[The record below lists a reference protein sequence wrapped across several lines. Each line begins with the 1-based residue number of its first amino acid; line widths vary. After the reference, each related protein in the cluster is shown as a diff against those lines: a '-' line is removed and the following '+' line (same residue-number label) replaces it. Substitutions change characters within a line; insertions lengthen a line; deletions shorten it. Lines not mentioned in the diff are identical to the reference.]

1 MRWSSV
7 AVVALVAGMLMGGT
21 FAQETP
27 SSRTATQPAA
37 IGTGFVYQGQI
48 KQGGAPANGSYEFQ
62 FSLWNDAAAGSQV
75 GSSQT
80 ATLTVAD
87 GIFTTQLDFGSVFDG
102 SALWL
107 QIQVR
112 PAGSTTYTTL
122 SPRQAIAAVPYA
134 TYATT
139 AQRRVSGTCAVG
151 STIRAINADGTV
163 VCDPPTTLY
172 YPLLQAQSL
181 DMGAVDIGLKGFSG
195 GFTDGRYGYFVP
207 NNNAFGISG
216 NVSRLD
222 LQNLA
227 PSGVTSLDL
236 AASDRF
242 LKGFEGGFT
251 DGRYGYFV
259 PNYNDSYSGNVA
271 RVDLQNFAASGY
283 TDLNLTAV
291 DGSLKGFQGGFTDGR
306 YGYFVPFSS
315 SATAISGKV
324 ARVDLQNFGAVGVTA
339 LDLAAVDGYLV
350 GFRGGFTDGRYGY
363 FVPNFTGSVLS
374 GKVARVDLQNFTASG
389 VTALDLAAVDS
400 SLNGFSGAFSDG
412 RYGYLAPY
420 ANTSGLSGKVARIQL
435 TSGAGSP

>member
-1 MRWSSV
+1 MFRMRWSSV

-259 PNYNDSYSGNVA
+259 PN
-271 RVDLQNFAASGY
+271 
-283 TDLNLTAV
+283 
-291 DGSLKGFQGGFTDGR
+291 
-306 YGYFVPFSS
+306 
-315 SATAISGKV
+315 
-324 ARVDLQNFGAVGVTA
+324 
-339 LDLAAVDGYLV
+339 
-350 GFRGGFTDGRYGY
+350 
-363 FVPNFTGSVLS
+363 FTGSVLS